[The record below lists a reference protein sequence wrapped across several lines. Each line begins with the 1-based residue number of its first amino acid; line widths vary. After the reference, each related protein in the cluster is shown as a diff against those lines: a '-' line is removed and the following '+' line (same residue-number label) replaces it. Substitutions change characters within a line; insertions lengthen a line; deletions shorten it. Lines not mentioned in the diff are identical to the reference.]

1 MSKKPK
7 KETPE
12 NATPQ
17 SEPVLS
23 PLQPLQ
29 SVTSVRKVINKLISE
44 TLLESYGQVSEDVLD
59 NSFPRVDISETDTTL
74 TVSAEVSGL
83 KKEDLRLDLST
94 THLTIT
100 GVIGNS
106 QEEAGETFFRY
117 ERYFG
122 NFRRRVA
129 LPVDVS
135 TKKMDVDMANGVLT
149 VVMNK
154 K

>member
-74 TVSAEVSGL
+74 TVSAEVPGL

>member
-12 NATPQ
+12 NTAPQ
-17 SEPVLS
+17 QEPVLS
-23 PLQPLQ
+23 PFQPLQ

-59 NSFPRVDISETDTTL
+59 NSFPRVDISETDETL
-74 TVSAEVSGL
+74 TVSAEVPGL
-83 KKEDLRLDLST
+83 KQEDLRLDLST

-135 TKKMDVDMANGVLT
+135 NKKMDVKLADGVLT